1 MPTDI
6 NKLFLKGDAPSVA
19 FAIKGKEQPEEAI
32 HSTLPRVEENRKL
45 SSKKRSDSKMSKI
58 IGIDLGTTNSA
69 MAVMQ
74 SGKAEIIANSE
85 GNRTTP
91 SVVAVNK
98 KGERLVG
105 ALARRQ
111 QVTNPKNTIYEVKR
125 LIGRKFTDK
134 EVQKDL
140 KLMGYEIVKSG
151 NATKVKMGDKEYS
164 PEEISAMIL
173 SKLKA
178 DAEAFLGE
186 PVTEAVITVPAY
198 FDDSQRQA
206 TKDAGKIAGLEVK
219 RIINEPTAAALAYGL
234 EKGKEE
240 KIVVYDLG
248 GGTFDVSVLELGDG
262 VFEVKSTNG
271 DTHLGGA
278 DFDRVIVNYLADEF
292 KKEHGMDIRNDNAAM
307 QRLRDEAEKAK
318 IELSTAQSVDINL
331 PFLTADADGPK
342 HFEHKLSRAKLEDLV
357 KDLID
362 KTAVPC
368 EKALK
373 DAGLKASE
381 VHSIVLVGGMTRM
394 PAVVDKVKA
403 IFGKE
408 PMKGVNPDEVVA
420 VGAAIQGGV
429 LQGDVKDV
437 LLLDVT
443 PLSLGIETMG
453 GISTK
458 LIERNTTIP
467 TSKSEVFS
475 TAADNQNQVEIHV
488 LQGER
493 EMAADNKTMGRFILD
508 GIAPAPRGVPQIE
521 VTFNIDAN
529 GIVNVTAKDKGT
541 GKEQH
546 ITIQNSGSLSKEE
559 VEKMAKDAEVNAEED
574 KKKREAVEA
583 KNLLENSI
591 YQAEKLTKDNA
602 DKISDDDKK
611 TLEEAIETAKKVSA
625 DEKADKEA
633 VEAAAKEL
641 TDKMMPIGARLY
653 EQAQKDAPA
662 EGEPSDE
669 KKDDEPVE
677 GEVVD
682 EKKEDK

>member
-1 MPTDI
+1 M
-6 NKLFLKGDAPSVA
+6 A
-19 FAIKGKEQPEEAI
+19 
-32 HSTLPRVEENRKL
+32 
-45 SSKKRSDSKMSKI
+45 KI

-74 SGKAEIIANSE
+74 AGKPEIIANSE

-98 KGERLVG
+98 NGERLVG
-105 ALARRQ
+105 QVARRQ

-125 LIGRKFTDK
+125 LIGRNFSDK
-134 EVQKDL
+134 EVQRDL

-151 NATKVKMGDKEYS
+151 NSVKVKMADKEYS

-173 SKLKA
+173 GKLKA
-178 DAEAFLGE
+178 DAESFLGDT
-186 PVTEAVITVPAY
+186 VTEAVITVPAY

-234 EKGKEE
+234 DKEGKQDE
-240 KIVVYDLG
+240 KIAVYDLG
-248 GGTFDVSVLELGDG
+248 GGTFDVSILELGDG
-262 VFEVKSTNG
+262 VFEVKATNG

-278 DFDRVIVNYLADEF
+278 DFDRALVNYFVDEF
-292 KKEHGMDIRNDNAAM
+292 KKEAGIDISNDNAAM

-318 IELSTAQSVDINL
+318 IELSTAQEVDINL

-342 HFEHKLSRAKLEDLV
+342 HFEHKLTRANLEKLVGE
-357 KDLID
+357 LID
-362 KTAVPC
+362 NTAGPC

-373 DAGLKASE
+373 DAGLKASDIDA
-381 VHSIVLVGGMTRM
+381 VVLVGGMTRM
-394 PAVVDKVKA
+394 PAVQEKVKG
-403 IFGKE
+403 IFGKD

-420 VGAAIQGGV
+420 IGAAIQGGV

-443 PLSLGIETMG
+443 PLSLGIETEG
-453 GISTK
+453 GLRNI

-467 TSKSEVFS
+467 TSKSQVYS
-475 TAADNQNQVEIHV
+475 TASDNQPQVEINV

-493 EMAADNKTMGRFILD
+493 EMAADNKTLGRFVLD

-529 GIVNVTAKDKGT
+529 GILNVTAKDKGT
-541 GKEQH
+541 GKEQN
-546 ITIQNSGSLSKEE
+546 ITIQGSGSLDKAE
-559 VEKMAKDAEVNAEED
+559 VEKMAKDAEANAEED
-574 KKKREAVEA
+574 KKKREAIEA
-583 KNLLENSI
+583 RNMLDSAV
-591 YQAEKLTKDNA
+591 YQAEKLAKDNG
-602 DKISDDDKK
+602 DKISEEDKK
-611 TLEEAIETAKKVSA
+611 TLEDAAAEAKKVVA
-625 DEKADKEA
+625 DEKADREA
-633 VEAAAKEL
+633 LEAATKEL
-641 TDKMMPIGARLY
+641 NDKIMPIGAKLY
-653 EQAQKDAPA
+653 ESAETPA
-662 EGEPSDE
+662 EDTEASDD
-669 KKDDEPVE
+669 KKEDGPIE

-682 EKKEDK
+682 EDAKK

>member
-1 MPTDI
+1 
-6 NKLFLKGDAPSVA
+6 
-19 FAIKGKEQPEEAI
+19 
-32 HSTLPRVEENRKL
+32 
-45 SSKKRSDSKMSKI
+45 MSKI

-74 SGKAEIIANSE
+74 SGKPEIIANSE

-98 KGERLVG
+98 NGERLVG
-105 ALARRQ
+105 QVARRQ
-111 QVTNPKNTIYEVKR
+111 QVTNSKNTIYEVKR
-125 LIGRKFTDK
+125 LIGRNFSDK
-134 EVQKDL
+134 EVQRDI

-151 NATKVKMGDKEYS
+151 NGVKVKMGDKEYS
-164 PEEISAMIL
+164 SEEVSAMIL

-178 DAEAFLGE
+178 DAESFLGDK
-186 PVTEAVITVPAY
+186 VSEAVITVPAY

-234 EKGKEE
+234 DKADKKDE
-240 KIVVYDLG
+240 KIAVYDLG
-248 GGTFDVSVLELGDG
+248 GGTFDVSILELGDG

-278 DFDRVIVNYLADEF
+278 DFDRVIINYFAAEF
-292 KKEHGMDIRNDNAAM
+292 KKEHGIDITEDKAAM

-318 IELSTAQSVDINL
+318 IELSTAQEVDVNL

-342 HFEHKLSRAKLEDLV
+342 HFEHKLTRAKLESLV
-357 KDLID
+357 SDLID
-362 KTAVPC
+362 KTAAPC

-373 DAGLKASE
+373 DAKLKAGDIDA
-381 VHSIVLVGGMTRM
+381 VVLVGGMTRM
-394 PAVVDKVKA
+394 PAVQKKVKA
-403 IFGKE
+403 IFGKD

-453 GISTK
+453 SVMTK

-467 TSKSEVFS
+467 TSKSETFS
-475 TAADNQNQVEIHV
+475 TAADNQPQVEVHV
-488 LQGER
+488 AQGER
-493 EMAADNKTMGRFILD
+493 DMIEGNKSLGRFILD
-508 GIAPAPRGVPQIE
+508 GIPPAPRGVPQIE

-529 GIVNVTAKDKGT
+529 GILNVTAKDKGS
-541 GKEQH
+541 GKEQS
-546 ITIQNSGSLSKEE
+546 ITISGSGNLDKTE
-559 VEKMAKDAEVNAEED
+559 VEKMAKEAEEHAEED
-574 KKKREAVEA
+574 KAKKEMVESRNVLDGA
-583 KNLLENSI
+583 L
-591 YQAEKLTKDNA
+591 YQAEKLKNDNG

-611 TLEEAIETAKKVSA
+611 ILDDAIEAAKKVVA
-625 DEKADKEA
+625 DETADKDTID
-633 VEAAAKEL
+633 AAAKEL
-641 TDKMMPIGARLY
+641 NDKMMPIGSKLY
-653 EQAQKDAPA
+653 EQASAEAAPNQDGDA
-662 EGEPSDE
+662 SDDS
-669 KKDDEPVE
+669 KKSDTKDDPIE

-682 EKKEDK
+682 KDKA